1 MELPSFNAALLPNSD
16 RGVKILKITKMD
28 DFLKIPENV
37 LIEIAHSAKII
48 SDDVHKMLSNKLRFK
63 NTTVNPS
70 TLQISETEAANFI
83 TDLLDNV
90 LLKYDV

>member
-1 MELPSFNAALLPNSD
+1 MELPSFNDALLHNSG

-48 SDDVHKMLSNKLRFK
+48 SDDVHKMLRNKLRFK

-70 TLQISETEAANFI
+70 ILQISEKEAANFI
-83 TDLLDNV
+83 SDLLNHV

>member
-1 MELPSFNAALLPNSD
+1 MELPSFNAALLPYSD
-16 RGVKILKITKMD
+16 RGIKILKITKMD
-28 DFLKIPENV
+28 DFLRIPENV

-48 SDDVHKMLSNKLRFK
+48 SAYDHKMLSSKLRFK

-83 TDLLDNV
+83 SDLLDHV